1 LSLLRHALTLT
12 AVTLLSLA
20 GAAVPAGPATAA
32 DPTPGAPKQL
42 FSINDERVDESSGL
56 AKSRKYEGIWWTVN
70 DSGDTARVFG
80 VDATGKVRVQ
90 LKFKAPVKDVEAIGV
105 DSEGTIYIADIGDN
119 TRSREMIEVYT
130 IPEPAQLEDE
140 ENVKFHRYDF
150 EYPDGAHDAE
160 TLLIEPQTDR
170 LYIVTKVKSK
180 PGAFYAAPESASREG
195 TNKLTKLAD
204 APTSPY
210 GITDGTFMPDGK
222 SVVLRTYIDVATVT
236 WGAKPALVA
245 RTGTPWAQG
254 ESVAVGPTGNDILA
268 GSEGKN
274 SPVFVLAPPG
284 KKAVAKPPAS
294 KPAATPKPAATGST
308 TEPKKS
314 HSLRWIVVG
323 AALLAL
329 IITFVTFPAGRR
341 ERLDRM
347 AENARLTG
355 QPPPNPHGRRRSN
368 A

>member
-1 LSLLRHALTLT
+1 LSLLRNALTLA

-20 GAAVPAGPATAA
+20 GVAIPIGSASAA
-32 DPTPGAPKQL
+32 DPTPGAPKKL
-42 FSINDERVDESSGL
+42 FSIDDERVDESSGL
-56 AKSRKYEGIWWTVN
+56 AKSAKYDSIWWTAN

-80 VDATGKVRVQ
+80 IDKTGKVRVQ
-90 LKFKAPVKDVEAIGV
+90 LKFKAPVKDVEAVAV
-105 DSEGTIYIADIGDN
+105 DSDGTIYIADIGDN
-119 TRSREMIEVYT
+119 NRNRDTIEVYT
-130 IPEPAQLEDE
+130 IPEPASLKDQDD
-140 ENVKFHRYDF
+140 VKFHRYDF
-150 EYPDGAHDAE
+150 QYPDGAHDAE
-160 TLLIEPQTDR
+160 TLLIEPASKR
-170 LYIVTKVKSK
+170 LYFVTKVKTK

-210 GITDGTFMPDGK
+210 GVTDGTFMPDGK
-222 SVVLRTYIDVATVT
+222 TVVLRTYIDVASVT
-236 WGAKPALVA
+236 WGDTPTLVA
-245 RTGTPWAQG
+245 RAGTPIAQG
-254 ESVAVGPTGNDILA
+254 ESVAVGPTGSDILV

-274 SPVFVLAPPG
+274 SPVYQMAVPG
-284 KKAVAKPPAS
+284 KPTAAKPPAATT
-294 KPAATPKPAATGST
+294 PAATPKPATSDSSA
-308 TEPKKS
+308 PKKN